1 MSEYPLPPSTSLEIG
16 RMLRADNTRCVVGCR
31 AGQANL
37 PALGSLVRLPVEDT
51 YQVYGLVANVQI
63 FDDGLTRQVVVSD
76 TIDPSVILDNQY
88 NRNLPLEIGVLFV
101 GYERS
106 GALSHLLPPRPPLV
120 LHVLYACTPEEVRRF
135 TAHGHF
141 GYFRHILRATDQPID
156 ELLAA
161 HLQQAHAC
169 HRQAGNTAW
178 AREAARE
185 LITLL
190 RDDYATLTNVLKTLS
205 DTQLEF

>member
-1 MSEYPLPPSTSLEIG
+1 MSEHLLPPSTPLQIG
-16 RMLRADNTRCVVGCR
+16 RVLRADNTRCVVGCR

-37 PALGSLVRLPVEDT
+37 PVLGSLVRLPVEDA

-63 FDDGLTRQVVVSD
+63 FDDGLTRQVAISEAP
-76 TIDPSVILDNQY
+76 DPSVVLDNQY

-101 GYERS
+101 GYERA

-120 LHVLYACTPEEVRRF
+120 LHVLYACTPEEVCRF
-135 TAHGHF
+135 TMHGRF

-169 HRQAGNTAW
+169 HQQAGHAAW

-190 RDDYATLTNVLKTLS
+190 RDDYATLTTVLKTLA
-205 DTQLEF
+205 DTPLDF